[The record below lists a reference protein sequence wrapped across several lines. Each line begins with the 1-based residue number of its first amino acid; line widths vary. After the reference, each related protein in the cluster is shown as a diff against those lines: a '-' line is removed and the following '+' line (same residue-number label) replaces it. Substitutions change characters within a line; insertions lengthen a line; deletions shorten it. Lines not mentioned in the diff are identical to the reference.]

1 MNFIG
6 SWITTKDFI
15 SEKPVNV
22 FHRELDNVEIRNC
35 GQKGYYALFRR
46 NFMLDSTENTV
57 IRISADDYYK
67 LYINGSFV
75 CQGPAQAYY
84 FSYNYNEVDI
94 SHFLRSGENEISVL
108 VFYQGGINR
117 EWCSGDNRQ
126 GMIVDILQD
135 GKPILCTDS
144 TWEYSVL
151 HNRTHQENSYG
162 TVTSE
167 NIDFRICDTAFEN
180 AFVDTTDDHIFK
192 DTLAE
197 LIDICELKPAEI
209 RKLGAGE
216 YFIDMGIEVA
226 GSLKLTV
233 QGERGQKVTVM
244 YGEEAEN
251 NQAAFDLRC
260 NCRYL
265 DEHIL
270 SGGIDTLDY
279 FTYKAFRYINVST
292 DIGNL
297 DPDTF
302 CIVARNH
309 RFQEKIALE
318 SDIKSLPEIW
328 RICRNA
334 LKIGIQEGFLDCPTR
349 EKGQYLGDFTVSG
362 LSYLY
367 LTGDAGMYRKTLFD
381 FADSA
386 RICPGLM
393 AVAPSSYMQEIA
405 DFSLQYPLQVLNYY
419 KYTGDVDTA
428 RKLLPTVRGVLDFF
442 RRYERPDGLIEGEMG
457 KWNIVDWSPN
467 FRDGYTLPNEREGFI
482 PCHNV
487 INAFYIGAMQTEN
500 DLAGIVGEPPRHNV
514 EPYKAAYINAFF
526 SPETGLFCDLEDKAH
541 SALHSNA
548 LPAFFGILPDGN
560 RIAEFIKE
568 KGLACG
574 VQFSYFVLKALANL
588 GEYEAE
594 LSFLTNES
602 DHSWVNMLR
611 DGATTCFEAWGKD
624 QKWNTSLCHPWAS
637 APIIAI
643 VEDLAPRFP
652 DKIRIVPLD

>member
-6 SWITTKDFI
+6 NWITTKDFI

-22 FHRELDNVEIRNC
+22 FHRELEHFELKNC
-35 GQKGYYALFRR
+35 GIRDYYALFRHS
-46 NFMLDSTENTV
+46 FMLNSTEKTV

-67 LYINGSFV
+67 LYINGTFV
-75 CQGPAQAYY
+75 CQGPAQAFY

-94 SHFLRSGENEISVL
+94 SHFLRNGENEISVL

-126 GMIVDILQD
+126 GMVADIFQD

-144 TWEYSVL
+144 TWEYAIL

-162 TVTSE
+162 TITSE
-167 NIDFRICDTAFEN
+167 KIDFRICDTIFEK
-180 AFVDTTDDHIFK
+180 AVVDTTDDHIFK
-192 DTLAE
+192 DTSAE
-197 LIDICELKPAEI
+197 LIDIYELKPAEV

-216 YFIDMGIEVA
+216 YFIDIGCEVA

-233 QGERGQKVTVM
+233 QGKRGQKITVM

-251 NQAAFDLRC
+251 DQAAFDLRC

-265 DEHIL
+265 DEHTL
-270 SGGIDTLDY
+270 SGGNDTLDY
-279 FTYKAFRYINVST
+279 FTYKAFRYINIST
-292 DIGNL
+292 DRDNL
-297 DPDTF
+297 DQDTF
-302 CIVARNH
+302 RIVARNH
-309 RFQEKIALE
+309 HFQEKIALE
-318 SDIKSLPEIW
+318 SDIKYLPEIW
-328 RICRNA
+328 QICRNA
-334 LKIGIQEGFLDCPTR
+334 LKIGTQEGFLDCPTR

-362 LSYLY
+362 LAYLY
-367 LTGDAGMYRKTLFD
+367 LTGDAEIVRKTLFD

-386 RICPGLM
+386 KICPGLM

-405 DFSLQYPLQVLNYY
+405 DFSLEYPLQILNYY
-419 KYTGDVDTA
+419 KCTGDVETV

-442 RRYERPDGLIEGEMG
+442 RSFERPDGLIEGEMG

-500 DLAGIVGEPPRHNV
+500 DLAVIVGELPRHSI

-526 SPETGLFCDLEDKAH
+526 SPETGLFCDLEDKSH

-560 RIAEFIKE
+560 RIAGFIKE
-568 KGLACG
+568 KGLSCG

-588 GEYEAE
+588 GEYETE
-594 LSFLTNES
+594 LGLLTNES

-643 VEDLAPRFP
+643 VEDLAPNFP
-652 DKIRIVPLD
+652 DKITLRRI

>member
-6 SWITTKDFI
+6 NWITTKDFI

-22 FHRELDNVEIRNC
+22 FHRELDSVEITNC

-46 NFMLDSTENTV
+46 KFMLDSTENTV

-84 FSYNYNEVDI
+84 FSYNYNEADI
-94 SHFLRSGENEISVL
+94 SHFLRTGENEISVL

-126 GMIVDILQD
+126 GMIADILQD
-135 GKPILCTDS
+135 GKPILSTDS

-151 HNRTHQENSYG
+151 RNRTHQENSYG

-167 NIDFRICDTAFEN
+167 NIDFRICDTVFEN
-180 AFVDTTDDHIFK
+180 AVVDNSDDHIFK
-192 DTLAE
+192 GTPAE
-197 LIDICELKPAEI
+197 LIDIYELKPAEI

-270 SGGIDTLDY
+270 SGGTDNLDY
-279 FTYKAFRYINVST
+279 FTYKAFRYINIST
-292 DIGNL
+292 DIDNL

-309 RFQEKIALE
+309 RFNEKIALE
-318 SDIKSLPEIW
+318 SDIKYLPEIW
-328 RICRNA
+328 QICRNA
-334 LKIGIQEGFLDCPTR
+334 LKIGTQEGFLDCPTR

-362 LSYLY
+362 LAYLY

-386 RICPGLM
+386 KICPGLM
-393 AVAPSSYMQEIA
+393 AVAPSGYMQEIA

-419 KYTGDVDTA
+419 KYTGDIETV

-442 RRYERPDGLIEGEMG
+442 RRYERHDGLIEGEMG

-500 DLAGIVGEPPRHNV
+500 DLAVIVGESPRHNV
-514 EPYKAAYINAFF
+514 EPYKAAYINAFY

-560 RIAEFIKE
+560 HISDFIKE
-568 KGLACG
+568 KGLSCG

-588 GEYEAE
+588 GEYETE

-602 DHSWVNMLR
+602 DHSWINMLR
-611 DGATTCFEAWGKD
+611 EGATICFEAWGRD

-643 VEDLAPRFP
+643 VEDLAARFP